1 MKNRDFVAIGDRD
14 GGARIPAPFQA
25 LKSLGRIG
33 RPARALGRR
42 VVFRVLGFGW
52 QPNDYSERFSWPATG
67 FPSSL
72 TQRQTALWLQRPAL
86 PALTPLGPTPI
97 FFGGPSGMPATPFG
111 ERLKRERE
119 MRGVTLQEIST
130 ATRISTRFLEALEN
144 EQWNQLPG
152 GVFNRGFIRSIARFL
167 GLDEESLVAEYA
179 LGTKGL
185 DDVRSSGARPAE
197 IPRDWR
203 PIAAVTFIV
212 VAVLGGII
220 ALYHYGPILVSRLR
234 ARRHPAVVQS
244 APPAVTSGDPS
255 KTLPGIARAPSLAPM
270 ALQIAMLR
278 SAAVRIT
285 ADGKVVF
292 SGQLRRK
299 DVKKFEADRD
309 FEVASSKP
317 NAMRLEL
324 NGQPVLSSP
333 QGKTANRTL
342 TRADLEP
349 PTGGAH

>member
-1 MKNRDFVAIGDRD
+1 
-14 GGARIPAPFQA
+14 
-25 LKSLGRIG
+25 
-33 RPARALGRR
+33 
-42 VVFRVLGFGW
+42 
-52 QPNDYSERFSWPATG
+52 
-67 FPSSL
+67 
-72 TQRQTALWLQRPAL
+72 
-86 PALTPLGPTPI
+86 
-97 FFGGPSGMPATPFG
+97 MPATPFG